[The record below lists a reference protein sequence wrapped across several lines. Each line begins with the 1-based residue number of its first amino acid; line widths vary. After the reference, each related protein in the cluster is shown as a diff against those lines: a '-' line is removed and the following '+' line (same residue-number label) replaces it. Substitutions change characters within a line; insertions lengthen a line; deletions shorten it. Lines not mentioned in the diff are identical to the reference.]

1 MKAFKGFSPE
11 LKSTY
16 GNGTA
21 DGCFF
26 QPGETKEESECKVMR
41 NGFHCY
47 ENPFDC
53 LYYYPMDG
61 KNQLWIVEASGD
73 INEDADGRI
82 ACTKITLIKAL
93 TPWEMAM
100 EAMRYMVEHPDRSGW
115 EQSRGNVTVC
125 QDYAEAEA
133 AGHIAI
139 SRGVEPKVK
148 GQAGAILGMIAED
161 ETGVVMCKLI
171 KVTEEQADKE
181 LSLTENRKVVWS
193 CEKENH

>member
-1 MKAFKGFSPE
+1 
-11 LKSTY
+11 
-16 GNGTA
+16 
-21 DGCFF
+21 
-26 QPGETKEESECKVMR
+26 
-41 NGFHCY
+41 
-47 ENPFDC
+47 
-53 LYYYPMDG
+53 
-61 KNQLWIVEASGD
+61 
-73 INEDADGRI
+73 
-82 ACTKITLIKAL
+82 
-93 TPWEMAM
+93 M

-148 GQAGAILGMIAED
+148 GPAGAILGMIAED